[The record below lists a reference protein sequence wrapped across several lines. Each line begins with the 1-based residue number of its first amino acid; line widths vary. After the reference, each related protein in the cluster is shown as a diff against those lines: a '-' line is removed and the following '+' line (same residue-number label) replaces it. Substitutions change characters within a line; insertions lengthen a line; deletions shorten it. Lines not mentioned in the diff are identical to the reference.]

1 MFNEEHDREPKQQ
14 PQQAILLL
22 ALCLEEATQLSFV
35 AESGNSQGVGSRMG
49 PLRVGKLSVI

>member
-1 MFNEEHDREPKQQ
+1 MFNEEHNRGPR
-14 PQQAILLL
+14 PQQVILLL

-49 PLRVGKLSVI
+49 PLRVGKLSLI